1 MKGKKKILPR
11 EKEEISLRPSEEDAI
26 LEIILDPLTLPSK
39 RNAICRYLQDSI
51 FNKDGN
57 ITFKRWKELVPGL
70 MRVVSL
76 RMQDNKIPCIHLLT
90 EILKGAKHD
99 GENIKISILPE
110 IICCLGRE
118 DPAVNEELVH
128 TLQECMKLRQ
138 AKLSQKQLKCLIKN
152 GIESIDKGLIKTI
165 ILLLPKI
172 LKEELRGLHFYKLVQ
187 SLVEKFKPGRCQEI
201 ATLAASAIIF
211 LNHYIETERF
221 NRYLSTLP
229 IILKYF
235 YCKSMKVH
243 ASCADTVTA
252 NSCSVIEEQLMS
264 LKRAALANDTCNSK
278 QCEISGSRANSQAR
292 PYPHKQPHQDVLSRG
307 GTSLQGKQSEV
318 KNGIRARHRLAQ
330 NNIRKDP
337 LGVHAETNTISKI
350 GSDTGMDLNTN
361 NKKNISLKKTH
372 PGALEKLTGNQTSFV
387 IQPEQPYA
395 RVDKHRQIKYNTGKE
410 KPKYVT
416 VTSDPPSK
424 IAGSVL
430 RENKG
435 KDVNTSR
442 PLPSISRAANS
453 FQRTSATKCTDGA
466 KIGLRKKDRQLRG
479 SQDQQRPP

>member
-1 MKGKKKILPR
+1 
-11 EKEEISLRPSEEDAI
+11 
-26 LEIILDPLTLPSK
+26 
-39 RNAICRYLQDSI
+39 
-51 FNKDGN
+51 
-57 ITFKRWKELVPGL
+57 
-70 MRVVSL
+70 
-76 RMQDNKIPCIHLLT
+76 
-90 EILKGAKHD
+90 
-99 GENIKISILPE
+99 
-110 IICCLGRE
+110 
-118 DPAVNEELVH
+118 
-128 TLQECMKLRQ
+128 
-138 AKLSQKQLKCLIKN
+138 
-152 GIESIDKGLIKTI
+152 
-165 ILLLPKI
+165 
-172 LKEELRGLHFYKLVQ
+172 
-187 SLVEKFKPGRCQEI
+187 
-201 ATLAASAIIF
+201 
-211 LNHYIETERF
+211 
-221 NRYLSTLP
+221 
-229 IILKYF
+229 
-235 YCKSMKVH
+235 MKVH

-278 QCEISGSRANSQAR
+278 QSEISGSRANSQAR

-318 KNGIRARHRLAQ
+318 KNGIRARHRLVQ
-330 NNIRKDP
+330 NNIRKDQ
-337 LGVHAETNTISKI
+337 LVVHAETNTISKI

-361 NKKNISLKKTH
+361 NKKNISLQKSH
-372 PGALEKLTGNQTSFV
+372 PGALEKLTGNQTTFV

-466 KIGLRKKDRQLRG
+466 KIGLRKNNRQLRG